1 MLAFLDGKLQRGD
14 FFIQKWLM
22 RSKLGQKCEICP
34 LKPLFDLKSHRQ
46 SPIIL
51 RAFLGLFWQ
60 AYNCNNFFL
69 IHFSQTHLYL
79 HLMRV
84 NTCMKIEQLS
94 EILDKQVVK
103 SGAVNNVE
111 RMSKTVRKVLTEDAK
126 QMSQGKEAYEE
137 ARQRDFERK
146 CSEDMK
152 NPRKMTFTEM
162 VNRYL

>member
-1 MLAFLDGKLQRGD
+1 MG
-14 FFIQKWLM
+14 
-22 RSKLGQKCEICP
+22 S
-34 LKPLFDLKSHRQ
+34 DL
-46 SPIIL
+46 I
-51 RAFLGLFWQ
+51 
-60 AYNCNNFFL
+60 
-69 IHFSQTHLYL
+69 
-79 HLMRV
+79 

-126 QMSQGKEAYEE
+126 QMSQGKEAYEK
-137 ARQRDFERK
+137 ARQKDFERK
-146 CSEDMK
+146 IAEDYK